1 MLLCVCTHD
10 VSLPVSLFIPLLVSL
25 SLFPCPCSDS
35 VSFSFCFYHRRLLFS
50 IMPSLCVDCVLLVFC
65 VHVCSFLSFHTLLCL
80 CLFSVT
86 LCVVVFS
93 VCSLSVSYFAVNLSC
108 FYHKHIFCMSYLH
121 EAQQQGRP
129 APSVLRQ
136 VACWCHLPHPH
147 RGRVFLLFFQ
157 SLSGSTESS
166 LRVRLGLKS
175 SQRLSDTPHMRSKL
189 PAAVTAGV

>member
-1 MLLCVCTHD
+1 M
-10 VSLPVSLFIPLLVSL
+10 SL
-25 SLFPCPCSDS
+25 SLCPSPCPCSDS
-35 VSFSFCFYHRRLLFS
+35 VSSSGLVSFCVYHRCLLFS
-50 IMPSLCVDCVLLVFC
+50 IMLSLCVDCVLLVFC
-65 VHVCSFLSFHTLLCL
+65 VHVCSFCSSFLSFHTLLCL

-136 VACWCHLPHPH
+136 VACWCRSRHESRWTSFPAVLSE
-147 RGRVFLLFFQ
+147 FQ
-157 SLSGSTESS
+157 RIHGVIPASPARFKILS
-166 LRVRLGLKS
+166 
-175 SQRLSDTPHMRSKL
+175 
-189 PAAVTAGV
+189 AAPGHTAHAQ